1 MAGYFL
7 ITSLMAIAL
16 AMDAFT
22 VAVTCGM
29 DGTIR
34 TMGQRIKTALIFGFF
49 QGLLFAVGIVLYQI
63 LSGEVT
69 KYNSLVAGIILLTLG
84 VHSLF
89 NSFQAQTGLERKN
102 FSFGVLC
109 VLGIATSIDALAAGI
124 TFNLIYNN
132 TSEAIIIVGLIGT
145 LLTYAGAA
153 FGMKIGHRIGNKANV
168 IGGLVIIS
176 LGIKSL
182 FF

>member
-1 MAGYFL
+1 M

-34 TMGQRIKTALIFGFF
+34 TMGQRIKISLIFGLS
-49 QGLLFAVGIVLYQI
+49 QGFLFGLGIILYQI

-69 KYNSLVAGIILLTLG
+69 KYNSLVAGVILLTLG
-84 VHSLF
+84 IHSLF
-89 NSFQAQTGLERKN
+89 NSFQAQTVERKN

-109 VLGIATSIDALAAGI
+109 ALGIATSIDALAAGI
-124 TFNLIYNN
+124 TFNLIYENA
-132 TSEAIIIVGLIGT
+132 SEAIVIVGLIGT

-153 FGMKIGHRIGNKANV
+153 FGMKIGHKIGNKANI
-168 IGGLVIIS
+168 IGGLVIIM